1 MPSCPAFTF
10 FEPQGKIYELASCLN
25 IWDFQLGCQW
35 GHHEYPK
42 GVPAQ
47 PYQQLSQPVAKM
59 LKNPTDICICVY
71 EICLL
76 GKLALLLKKKKRY
89 QSWNSLLWAIFS
101 PLVLAYSWARGHC
114 ITPSPSGLPDI
125 QHVSLTS
132 PGPGTEQPGETT
144 VQWPYLEKTGWFP
157 RGPTINGSDIH
168 LGSCSYWIKWWWRW
182 GKVRECRRELER
194 P

>member
-1 MPSCPAFTF
+1 MNIQKVSLLSHTNSSVNQLLRCSKTQQTFVFVYMKYAF
-10 FEPQGKIYELASCLN
+10 
-25 IWDFQLGCQW
+25 W
-35 GHHEYPK
+35 G
-42 GVPAQ
+42 
-47 PYQQLSQPVAKM
+47 
-59 LKNPTDICICVY
+59 N
-71 EICLL
+71 LL
-76 GKLALLLKKKKRY
+76 FCWKKKKRY